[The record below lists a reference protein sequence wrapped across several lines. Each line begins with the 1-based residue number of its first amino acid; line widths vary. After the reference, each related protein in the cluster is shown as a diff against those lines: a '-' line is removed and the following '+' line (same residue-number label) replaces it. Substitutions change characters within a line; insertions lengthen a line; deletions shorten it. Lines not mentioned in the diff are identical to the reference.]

1 MASVAPLPEISIGS
15 PISGWVWPL
24 SATPDAAFGQ
34 GLMGEGLAIDPLV
47 GEVRAPFDGVVTTLN
62 PSRHAV
68 VLRHPSG
75 LELLVHV
82 GVDTVALGGAGFEA
96 LVTIGDQVRAGDG
109 LLRFDLDAVALA
121 AKSLVSPVILLNG
134 DAFALVSRHEGGAV
148 QAGEVLFSAR
158 PRPGPDG
165 AKSGPSPKAA
175 LSGSVTLGFLHG
187 LHARPAAAIARLAK
201 QADITGRLVFE
212 GREASVRSV
221 AALMALGAQ
230 CGDGLA
236 YQIEAEPEAEA
247 GLIALLQSP
256 FETETEAAPVPVLGL
271 APLASGDPDRIK
283 GLCGAPGY
291 AVGPAYLLKA
301 ASFTFD
307 EQGEGVEVE
316 NGKFRQATDAALA
329 ALRSGPATGA
339 GSAVLEAHQGLIE
352 DEELAE
358 RTNGAIA
365 AGKSA
370 AMAWTAA
377 IQAFAE
383 RFQASDDQRLRE
395 RVTDLRDVE
404 TQVLRQL
411 CAGQETRSEPA
422 PEGAILVADDLAP
435 SHLAALDASRLAGVC
450 LAASG
455 PTAHVAIIA
464 GSLGLPLLTSAG
476 EGLKAVRAGEMLFLD
491 ADRGEVR
498 RNAPP
503 EALAAARLKVLA
515 RKTQALSEA
524 ITAQEPALTTDGV
537 RIEVLANL
545 GAAAEASAAV
555 KAGAEGCGLLRTEFL
570 FMDRPTPPTEE
581 EQRADY
587 QAVLD
592 GLDGRPLVIRTL
604 DPGGDK
610 PIAYLPDLDE
620 ANPALGLRGVRM
632 SLHRPDLL
640 QTQLRAIL
648 RLAPRP
654 LVSIMIPMVTGLGE
668 LEAVRAA
675 LDVAAHD
682 LGLDPEIALGLMI
695 ETPASVLKAD
705 RLAQKADFF
714 SLGTNDLTQYLLAMD
729 RTNPHLAKAADA
741 LHPAVL
747 RAIAMTC
754 EAATARACKVS
765 VCGGLA
771 SDLVAIPLLI
781 GLGVRRLSCTVA
793 VIPRVKQLIRTLDLA
808 QCESLARQALDLDEA
823 DAVRKLVARQ
833 ESLA

>member
-221 AALMALGAQ
+221 
-230 CGDGLA
+230 
-236 YQIEAEPEAEA
+236 
-247 GLIALLQSP
+247 
-256 FETETEAAPVPVLGL
+256 
-271 APLASGDPDRIK
+271 
-283 GLCGAPGY
+283 
-291 AVGPAYLLKA
+291 
-301 ASFTFD
+301 
-307 EQGEGVEVE
+307 
-316 NGKFRQATDAALA
+316 
-329 ALRSGPATGA
+329 
-339 GSAVLEAHQGLIE
+339 
-352 DEELAE
+352 
-358 RTNGAIA
+358 
-365 AGKSA
+365 
-370 AMAWTAA
+370 
-377 IQAFAE
+377 
-383 RFQASDDQRLRE
+383 
-395 RVTDLRDVE
+395 
-404 TQVLRQL
+404 
-411 CAGQETRSEPA
+411 
-422 PEGAILVADDLAP
+422 
-435 SHLAALDASRLAGVC
+435 
-450 LAASG
+450 AASG

-675 LDVAAHD
+675 LDLAARD
-682 LGLDPEIALGLMI
+682 LGLDPGIALGLMI